1 MKNKDQLL
9 LEKAYDQILIDEKIN
24 WKGALTGVVLTA
36 ATLLGVGNAK
46 ADSINQPSAIEQNR
60 KLTAEDL
67 LPRKEFDEVL
77 SLMRSCIAKGDLVSA
92 KKILLVVEE
101 ACTDAAGNDNII
113 NSKEIEKI
121 GDMHAEA
128 LQIFN
133 RAYLGVISSGV
144 KAVGDATRS
153 SLAK

>member
-1 MKNKDQLL
+1 MKNKDQIL

-24 WKGALTGVVLTA
+24 WKGALTGA
-36 ATLLGVGNAK
+36 ALAAANLLGVGNAN
-46 ADSINQPSAIEQNR
+46 ADSINQPATIEQNR

-77 SLMRSCIAKGDLVSA
+77 GLMRSCIAKGDLVSA

-101 ACTDAAGNDNII
+101 ACTDASTEVS
-113 NSKEIEKI
+113 NSTEIKKI
-121 GDMHAEA
+121 ADMHAEA

-133 RAYLGVISSGV
+133 SAYLGVVSSGV
-144 KAVGDATRS
+144 KAVGDATRT
-153 SLAK
+153 SLSK